1 MHIRFKQVAMFSA
14 SSAAGISVGTAL
26 LGFSAAPVAVG
37 QPREQPTP
45 VTTTVTVMAPAPG
58 PQDNQACTTSVSAT
72 KCAKNGDAE
81 INAAIPA
88 PYGGVYSIYGPF
100 WAGSAG

>member
-1 MHIRFKQVAMFSA
+1 MHIRFKQITVFSA
-14 SSAAGISVGTAL
+14 AAAAGTAVGAAL
-26 LGFSAAPVAVG
+26 VGFSAAPVAAG
-37 QPREQPTP
+37 QPREPTP

-58 PQDNQACTTSVSAT
+58 PQDNQSCTSSVSAT
-72 KCAKNGDAE
+72 KCVKNGDAE

-88 PYGGVYSIYGPF
+88 PYGGVYAIYGPF